1 MSYEYAEGY
10 KIRDQAT
17 PHFLTFS
24 IMGWI
29 DIFSRKRYKDIIIES
44 FKYCKQNKGLQIA
57 AYVIM
62 TNHVHTIWTAK
73 GNNLS
78 DIVRD
83 FKTFTS
89 KAIIKSI
96 ETEPESRKEWLQYML
111 DYYAQRTNANDYFKV
126 WTGNNHPEAIYTQ
139 NFFDTKLN
147 YIHQNPVMAGIV
159 SSPEHYIYS
168 SATNYPDNIGLLEMD
183 FL

>member
-17 PHFLTFS
+17 PHFLTFN

-62 TNHVHTIWTAK
+62 TNHVHTI
-73 GNNLS
+73 
-78 DIVRD
+78 
-83 FKTFTS
+83 
-89 KAIIKSI
+89 
-96 ETEPESRKEWLQYML
+96 
-111 DYYAQRTNANDYFKV
+111 
-126 WTGNNHPEAIYTQ
+126 
-139 NFFDTKLN
+139 
-147 YIHQNPVMAGIV
+147 
-159 SSPEHYIYS
+159 
-168 SATNYPDNIGLLEMD
+168 
-183 FL
+183 